1 MKTAIHSTLLFVIM
15 ALFHVAESRAANQPQ
30 TIPVPGMV
38 TVVDLGARS
47 CIPCK
52 MMAPILDELEK
63 EYQGK
68 AAVIFI
74 DVWQDED
81 AGKRYGVR
89 AIPTQ
94 IFFDRKGKEVSR
106 HTGFMEKQAIID
118 RLEKMLK
125 E

>member
-1 MKTAIHSTLLFVIM
+1 MKTALHSTLLLVIM
-15 ALFHVAESRAANQPQ
+15 AFFHVAECRAADQPQ
-30 TIPVPGMV
+30 SIPVPGMV
-38 TVVDLGARS
+38 TMVDLGARS

-52 MMAPILDELEK
+52 MMAPILGELET
-63 EYQGK
+63 EYKGK

-74 DVWQDED
+74 DVRQDED

-94 IFFDRKGKEVSR
+94 IFYDRKGKEVSH
-106 HTGFMEKQAIID
+106 HTGFMEKQAIVD
-118 RLEKMLK
+118 QLEKMRK